1 MSCQIGIWF
10 SKKIELL
17 PVRQFNE
24 PNDDF
29 LMEQITQRKKGLHL
43 PNWMLNIKPC
53 WTKWNLVVQ
62 WLRYLELNWVDA
74 SKTRGPGFETWHP
87 HFECRTG
94 CFTSSF
100 SKMGHPRPLFIY
112 FGHSQTNITFFT
124 TNIPMCQSRIG
135 CCDLSSQP
143 SAHEAPP
150 ITTRPGLPAFNIKIC
165 WTKWNLVGQLWFE
178 VWNPTSPFWM

>member
-62 WLRYLELNWVDA
+62 WVRYLELNWVDA

-100 SKMGHPRPLFIY
+100 SKMGRPRPLFYLFWSFSNKHYIFY
-112 FGHSQTNITFFT
+112 NKHTYVSIQK
-124 TNIPMCQSRIG
+124 R
-135 CCDLSSQP
+135 
-143 SAHEAPP
+143 
-150 ITTRPGLPAFNIKIC
+150 
-165 WTKWNLVGQLWFE
+165 VLWFE
-178 VWNPTSPFWM
+178 LTTISTWDSSHNQQIRAPGF